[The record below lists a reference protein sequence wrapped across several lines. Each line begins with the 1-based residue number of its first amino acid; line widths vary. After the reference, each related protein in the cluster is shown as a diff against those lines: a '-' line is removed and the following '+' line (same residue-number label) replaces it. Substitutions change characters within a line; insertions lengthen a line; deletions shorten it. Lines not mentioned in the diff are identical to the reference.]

1 MSREEVIKLLGI
13 LYSAYPYIKDKVN
26 DPETMVNTWEMC
38 LGDFSAES
46 VYKAARH
53 HMNTNRFFPTPA
65 DIRSNIVR
73 AEMVYRDSEID
84 GKRLEAKCEP
94 SVAISE
100 TQEEYLEQY
109 LDDFCKWI
117 GLGYPNEIED

>member
-26 DPETMVNTWEMC
+26 DPEAMVNTWEMC

-46 VYKAARH
+46 VYKAARL

-84 GKRLEAKCEP
+84 QKRLEAKPEP
-94 SVAISE
+94 STAIAVR
-100 TQEEYLEQY
+100 QEEWTDEKLED
-109 LDDFCKWI
+109 LCRFV

>member
-1 MSREEVIKLLGI
+1 MTRDEIVSLLEIVI
-13 LYSAYPYIKDKVN
+13 SAYPNAKISDAGA
-26 DPETMVNTWEMC
+26 MVSAWEMC

-46 VYKAARH
+46 VYKAARF

-84 GKRLEAKCEP
+84 QKRLEAKPEP
-94 SVAISE
+94 STAMSV
-100 TQEEYLEQY
+100 TEEEWTDEKLED
-109 LDDFCKWI
+109 LCRFI
-117 GLGYPNEIED
+117 GLGYPNDCEED

>member
-1 MSREEVIKLLGI
+1 MTRDEIVSLLEIVI
-13 LYSAYPYIKDKVN
+13 SAYPNAKIN
-26 DPETMVNTWEMC
+26 DAGAMVSAWEMC

-46 VYKAARH
+46 VYKAARL

-84 GKRLEAKCEP
+84 QKRLEAKPEP
-94 SVAISE
+94 STAISVR
-100 TQEEYLEQY
+100 QEEWTDEK
-109 LDDFCKWI
+109 LDDLCRFV

>member
-26 DPETMVNTWEMC
+26 DPEAMVNTWEMC

-46 VYKAARH
+46 VYKAARL

-65 DIRSNIVR
+65 DMRSNIVR

-84 GKRLEAKCEP
+84 QKRLEAKPEP
-94 SVAISE
+94 STAISVR
-100 TQEEYLEQY
+100 QEEWTDEKLED
-109 LDDFCKWI
+109 LCRFV

>member
-26 DPETMVNTWEMC
+26 DPQVMASAWEMC

-46 VYKAARH
+46 VYKAARL
-53 HMNTNRFFPTPA
+53 HMNTNKYFPTPA

-73 AEMVYRDSEID
+73 AEIVYRDSEID

-94 SVAISE
+94 STAISE
-100 TQEEYLEQY
+100 TEEQY

-117 GLGYPNEIED
+117 GLGYPNDIED

>member
-26 DPETMVNTWEMC
+26 DPEAMVNTWEMC

-46 VYKAARH
+46 VYKAARL

-84 GKRLEAKCEP
+84 QKRLEAKPEP
-94 SVAISE
+94 STAISVR
-100 TQEEYLEQY
+100 QEEWTDEKLED
-109 LDDFCKWI
+109 LCRFV
-117 GLGYPNEIED
+117 GFGYPNEIED

>member
-26 DPETMVNTWEMC
+26 DPQVMASAWEMC
-38 LGDFSAES
+38 LGGYSAES
-46 VYKAARH
+46 VYKAARL
-53 HMNTNRFFPTPA
+53 HMETNRFFPTPA
-65 DIRSNIVR
+65 DILSNIVR
-73 AEMVYRDSEID
+73 AELVYRDSEID

-94 SVAISE
+94 STAISE
-100 TQEEYLEQY
+100 TEEQY

>member
-1 MSREEVIKLLGI
+1 MTRDEIVSLLEIVIT
-13 LYSAYPYIKDKVN
+13 AYPNAKVKDAGA
-26 DPETMVNTWEMC
+26 MVSAWEMC

-46 VYKAARH
+46 VYKAARL

-73 AEMVYRDSEID
+73 AEMVYRDSDID
-84 GKRLEAKCEP
+84 QKRLEAKPEP
-94 SVAISE
+94 STAISVR
-100 TQEEYLEQY
+100 QEEWTDEKLED
-109 LDDFCKWI
+109 LCRFV

>member
-26 DPETMVNTWEMC
+26 DPEMMVNTWEMC

-46 VYKAARH
+46 VYKAARL

-73 AEMVYRDSEID
+73 AELVYRDSEID
-84 GKRLEAKCEP
+84 QKRLEAKPEP
-94 SVAISE
+94 STDIAVK
-100 TQEEYLEQY
+100 EEEWTDERLED
-109 LDDFCKWI
+109 LCRFV

>member
-1 MSREEVIKLLGI
+1 MTRDEIVNLLEIVI
-13 LYSAYPYIKDKVN
+13 SAYPNAKIN
-26 DPETMVNTWEMC
+26 DAGAMVTAWEMC

-46 VYKAARH
+46 VYKAARL

-73 AEMVYRDSEID
+73 AELVYRDSEID
-84 GKRLEAKCEP
+84 QKRLEAKPEP
-94 SVAISE
+94 STAIAVK
-100 TQEEYLEQY
+100 EEEWTDERLED
-109 LDDFCKWI
+109 LCRFV

>member
-26 DPETMVNTWEMC
+26 DPEMMVNTWEMC

-46 VYKAARH
+46 VYKAARL

-73 AEMVYRDSEID
+73 AEIVYRDSELD
-84 GKRLEAKCEP
+84 QNRLEAKCEP

-117 GLGYPNEIED
+117 GLGYPNDIED

>member
-26 DPETMVNTWEMC
+26 DPEAMVNTWEMC

-46 VYKAARH
+46 VYKAARL

-84 GKRLEAKCEP
+84 QKRLEAKPEP
-94 SVAISE
+94 STAISVR
-100 TQEEYLEQY
+100 QEEWTDEKLED
-109 LDDFCKWI
+109 LCRFV

>member
-1 MSREEVIKLLGI
+1 MTKKECIQI
-13 LYSAYPYIKDKVN
+13 LAIVSTAYPNTKVKDA
-26 DPETMVNTWEMC
+26 DAMVSAWEMC

-46 VYKAARH
+46 VYKAARL

-84 GKRLEAKCEP
+84 QKRLEAKPEP
-94 SVAISE
+94 STAIAVR
-100 TQEEYLEQY
+100 QEEWTDEK
-109 LDDFCKWI
+109 LDDLCRFV